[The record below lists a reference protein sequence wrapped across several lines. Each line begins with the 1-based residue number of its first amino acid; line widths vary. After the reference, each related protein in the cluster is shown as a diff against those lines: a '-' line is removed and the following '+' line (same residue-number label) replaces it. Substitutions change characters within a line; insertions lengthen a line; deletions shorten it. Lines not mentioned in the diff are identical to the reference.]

1 MEGNHSPL
9 SSTPFPCEEN
19 TQIGE
24 GADEQPDD
32 SAGVPGV
39 FLTTPLEC
47 EEEHDDGWGKE

>member
-9 SSTPFPCEEN
+9 SSTSFPYKEN

-39 FLTTPLEC
+39 CFAAPLKC
-47 EEEHDDGWGKE
+47 EEEHDDG